1 MNKPVNNLLAILLL
15 IGCVAYLYGVFYA
28 CYISWAAN
36 KPPESYVLPS
46 FLANTLTSLAALFST
61 NLGAVLGISSSNPN
75 SRLRKTEAWNP
86 LKTWK
91 NPSPPE
97 FQVIVC
103 YVYIISL
110 FACSIVWAHRNF
122 DTDVTQINT
131 LIPEMTK
138 SLLGVVV
145 GVLALSLSNEKQGD

>member
-1 MNKPVNNLLAILLL
+1 MNKPINNLLAILLL
-15 IGCVAYLYGVFYA
+15 IGCLAYLYGIGYA
-28 CYISWAAN
+28 CVISWSAN
-36 KPPESYVLPS
+36 LPIESYALPS
-46 FLANTLTSLAALFST
+46 FLSNTLTSLAALFST
-61 NLGAVLGISSSNPN
+61 NLGAVLGISSSNPK
-75 SRLRKTEAWNP
+75 SRLRNTEAWNP
-86 LKTWK
+86 IKTWK

-97 FQVIVC
+97 FQVIIC

-122 DTDVTQINT
+122 DTDITKINT

-145 GVLALSLSNEKQGD
+145 GVLALSLSNEKNTD